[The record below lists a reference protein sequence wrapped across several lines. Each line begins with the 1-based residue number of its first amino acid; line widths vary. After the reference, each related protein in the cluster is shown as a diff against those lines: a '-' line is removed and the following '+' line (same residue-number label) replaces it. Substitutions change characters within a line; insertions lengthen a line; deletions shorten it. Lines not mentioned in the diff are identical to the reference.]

1 MCASQGSRSSC
12 LYIKVIIWRAAMTN
26 IFHWL
31 PIRKNYILQAG
42 RLILTRLKKISMRQ
56 LRYLIAVSE
65 HGGFSAAAGA
75 MRVSQPAVGLQIK
88 ALEEIINA
96 KLFRRHAR
104 GVETTEAGKILVQD
118 AKAMLALMET
128 SVNRIRE
135 RAQRSETLQLGTTR
149 RKEEP

>member
-1 MCASQGSRSSC
+1 M
-12 LYIKVIIWRAAMTN
+12 
-26 IFHWL
+26 
-31 PIRKNYILQAG
+31 
-42 RLILTRLKKISMRQ
+42 TRLKKISMRQ
-56 LRYLIAVSE
+56 LRYLIAVSD
-65 HGGFSAAAGA
+65 HGGFSAATGA
-75 MRVSQPAVGLQIK
+75 MRVSQTAVGLQIK

-135 RAQRSETLQLGTTR
+135 CAQRSETLRLGTTR
-149 RKEEP
+149 RQEEP